1 MIDPQVKLK
10 TIAREN
16 TLKDI
21 LSYVTDYMRA
31 VIENGN
37 KFKKD
42 HFFMMLK
49 ELNHEHIDN

>member
-1 MIDPQVKLK
+1 
-10 TIAREN
+10 
-16 TLKDI
+16 
-21 LSYVTDYMRA
+21 MRA

-49 ELNHEHIDN
+49 ELNHEHI